1 MPKSRT
7 PRKVTPKSLEN
18 AALHYVGRFAATADS
33 LRRVLM
39 RRIERSAR
47 AHGTDRAEGAAWT
60 DDIVAR
66 FVRSGLVDDTAFAEA
81 RAATLHRRGTARR
94 VIRLR
99 LLEKGVEEETIA
111 TALAALGDDTA
122 DSERQAA
129 VNLAR
134 RRRLG
139 PFRPP
144 DARAAHREKDLAALA
159 RAGFRYDVARAVI
172 DADSSND
179 LTTPFF

>member
-1 MPKSRT
+1 MPKSPT
-7 PRKVTPKSLEN
+7 PRKATPRSLEN
-18 AALHYVGRFAATADS
+18 AALHYVGRFAATAES

-39 RRIERSAR
+39 RRVERSAR
-47 AHGTDRAEGAAWT
+47 AHGTNRAEAAAWAE
-60 DDIVAR
+60 DIVAR
-66 FVRSGLVDDTAFAEA
+66 FVRSGLVDDAAFAEA

-99 LLEKGVEEETIA
+99 LLEKGVDEDTIKG
-111 TALAALGDDTA
+111 ALVALGEDTA

-139 PFRPP
+139 PFRVAE
-144 DARAAHREKDLAALA
+144 DRSTHREKDLAALA
-159 RAGFRYDVARAVI
+159 RAGFGYDVARKVV
-172 DADSSND
+172 DAERADD
-179 LTTPFF
+179 L

>member
-1 MPKSRT
+1 M
-7 PRKVTPKSLEN
+7 EN
-18 AALHYVGRFAATADS
+18 AALHYVGRFAATAES

-39 RRIERSAR
+39 RRVERSAR
-47 AHGTDRAEGAAWT
+47 AHGTNRAEAAAWAE
-60 DDIVAR
+60 DIVAR
-66 FVRSGLVDDTAFAEA
+66 FVRSGLVDDAAFAEA

-99 LLEKGVEEETIA
+99 LLEKGVDEDTIKG
-111 TALAALGDDTA
+111 ALVALGEDTA

-139 PFRPP
+139 PFRVAE
-144 DARAAHREKDLAALA
+144 DRSTHREKDLAALA
-159 RAGFRYDVARAVI
+159 RAGFGYDVARKVV
-172 DADSSND
+172 DAERADD
-179 LTTPFF
+179 L